1 MVAWSAAD
9 IPDQHGRT
17 AVVTGANG
25 GLGLETARQLAAKG
39 AHVVM
44 AVRNQKKAAAAVDEI
59 RASVPDAALELVAL
73 DLASQASVRAA
84 AEQIVAAHKSIDLLI
99 NNAGVM
105 GIPEAK
111 TVDGFEMQLGV
122 DHLGHWSLTALLL
135 PALLRTPGARI
146 VTVTSTAH
154 HMGRAINPANPH
166 LHGRYRPWRAYGQ
179 AKLANFHFGLGLQR
193 ELENA
198 GASTASLIA
207 HPGLSNTD
215 LQAVSVQQTGGGHEP
230 AVLALPRP
238 PQRDARGRRRAVA
251 AAGGHRPG
259 REGRRVL
266 RPAVRQQRAAGAQ
279 AGRAQAWHGHGDRRA
294 VGGLRAR
301 DRNRDRPA
309 RGGGS
314 MTVTSMDRA
323 AAVRSAMR
331 TLVARNGFHGASM
344 SAVASEAGVATGTA
358 YTHYA
363 SKDELVLAAYCETK
377 AQLAAAAMV
386 GLDAKTEAGSQ
397 FRSIWLATYRHLKAN
412 PGHARFLLQVDHSP
426 YRSAAHQAAIAGGDP
441 LAAQAAMPDVAARL
455 LPLPL
460 EVIYEL
466 GLSPAVRLAAGG
478 TSLTGEQLDEIAGA
492 CWRAISLPD

>member
-1 MVAWSAAD
+1 MSWSAAD

-84 AEQIVAAHKSIDLLI
+84 AEQIVAAHKGIDLLI

-193 ELENA
+193 ELEHA

-215 LQAVSVQQTGGGHEP
+215 LQAVSVQQTGGG
-230 AVLALPRP
+230 ASQRFWLYLA
-238 PQRDARGRRRAVA
+238 RRSGMSA
-251 AAGGHRPG
+251 ADGA
-259 REGRRVL
+259 L
-266 RPAVRQQRAAGAQ
+266 SQLRAATDPAAKG
-279 AGRAQAWHGHGDRRA
+279 GEFYGPRFVNSGPPVRKPVVRRLGMDA
-294 VGGLRAR
+294 AIAALWEVSERETGLAI
-301 DRNRDRPA
+301 D
-309 RGGGS
+309 
-314 MTVTSMDRA
+314 VRA
-323 AAVRSAMR
+323 AA
-331 TLVARNGFHGASM
+331 
-344 SAVASEAGVATGTA
+344 
-358 YTHYA
+358 
-363 SKDELVLAAYCETK
+363 AA
-377 AQLAAAAMV
+377 
-386 GLDAKTEAGSQ
+386 
-397 FRSIWLATYRHLKAN
+397 
-412 PGHARFLLQVDHSP
+412 
-426 YRSAAHQAAIAGGDP
+426 
-441 LAAQAAMPDVAARL
+441 
-455 LPLPL
+455 
-460 EVIYEL
+460 
-466 GLSPAVRLAAGG
+466 
-478 TSLTGEQLDEIAGA
+478 
-492 CWRAISLPD
+492 